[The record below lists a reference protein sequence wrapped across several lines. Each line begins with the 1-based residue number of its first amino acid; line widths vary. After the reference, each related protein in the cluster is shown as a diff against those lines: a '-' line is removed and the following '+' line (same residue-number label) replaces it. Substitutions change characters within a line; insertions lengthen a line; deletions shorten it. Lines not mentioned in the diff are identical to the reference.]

1 MDEIVLRAMQK
12 WPSVPSIYGWLALD
26 RRGNWSIKGE
36 RIVNP
41 AITDFIGRNYAR
53 DEQGRWY
60 FQNGPQK
67 VFVKLAYTPF
77 VFRTQGDAAR
87 SLKLVAHTGTAVDD
101 LREAFLD
108 EAGALLVNA
117 GCGLGLIDDRDL
129 PGILSSLLGA
139 GGEPLDDRAIEQ
151 LLLEKV
157 QSTRPTGTLLH
168 LGSQAVP
175 VSLISSAD
183 VATGFGFDPDPR
195 PAPGE
200 PEC

>member
-1 MDEIVLRAMQK
+1 V
-12 WPSVPSIYGWLALD
+12 PSVYGWLALD
-26 RRGNWSIKGE
+26 RRGNWAIKGE

-53 DEQGRWY
+53 DERGRWY

-67 VFVKLAYTPF
+67 VLVKLAYTPF
-77 VFRTQGDAAR
+77 VFRTQREAAGML
-87 SLKLVAHTGTAVDD
+87 SLIAHTGSPVDD

-108 EAGALLVNA
+108 EAGTLLLDSGSGV
-117 GCGLGLIDDRDL
+117 GLVHDQDL
-129 PGILSSLLGA
+129 PGILNSLFGP
-139 GGEPLDDRAIEQ
+139 GGEPLDDSAIEQ
-151 LLLEKV
+151 LLLERV
-157 QSTRPTGTLLH
+157 QSTRPTGVLLH
-168 LGSQAVP
+168 LALQTVP

-183 VATGFGFDPDPR
+183 VATRFAFDPDPR

>member
-12 WPSVPSIYGWLALD
+12 WPSVPSVYGWLALD
-26 RRGNWSIKGE
+26 RRGKWSIKGE

-77 VFRTQGDAAR
+77 VFRTEGDAVHTP
-87 SLKLVAHTGTAVDD
+87 KLVAHTGTAVDD
-101 LREAFLD
+101 LREAFVD
-108 EAGALLVNA
+108 EAGVLLVHA
-117 GCGLGLIDDRDL
+117 SCGLGLIDDRDL
-129 PGILSSLLGA
+129 PGILSSLRGLA
-139 GGEPLDDRAIEQ
+139 GEPLDDKAIEQ
-151 LLLEKV
+151 LL
-157 QSTRPTGTLLH
+157 QDIARPARPPRVRLH
-168 LGSQAVP
+168 FGSHAVP
-175 VSLISSAD
+175 VSFIGSRE
-183 VATGFGFDPDPR
+183 VAARFGFDPDPC